1 MSQRQTST
9 RYERRRIAREV
20 DNQRR
25 LMGETLAAYHA
36 REVAAP
42 PTLCEIYE
50 ANRRNRE
57 RCMMTLDL
65 FKESK

>member
-1 MSQRQTST
+1 MNAVGLLVRST
-9 RYERRRIAREV
+9 ISVGSWAK
-20 DNQRR
+20 
-25 LMGETLAAYHA
+25 TLAAYHS

-42 PTLCEIYE
+42 PTTAEIYE